1 MKLSCL
7 QENLNRGLNIVGRA
21 VATRT
26 TLPIT
31 NNVLIATDK
40 SRLKL
45 VATNLE
51 MAISCWIGAKV
62 EEEGTI
68 TVPARLLIEF
78 INSLPSEKVDISL
91 SPKTKTLELK
101 CARFEAR
108 ISGVDAKDFPPI
120 PKVDEGITTKVEVE
134 ALRQGISQVVFA
146 AAIEESRPV
155 LTGVDTEFDG
165 DLLTLAAADG
175 FRLAVYK
182 LPIATPVSQKTEVII
197 PARTLAELNRLIAE
211 QEEAV
216 KITVNPNKSQVLF
229 HLKNI
234 ELVSQLVQGT
244 FPQYS
249 QLIPQSYKTK
259 VIVNVAEFLRAT
271 KTAAIFARDG
281 SGIVRLVIAPG
292 AKTTPG
298 KITISARSEEIG
310 DDVGEI
316 DATVEGEESKIAF
329 NGKYLT
335 EVLSVL
341 NEAQVAL
348 ETTNPSSPGVIRPVG
363 VDNYLHV
370 IMPCLS
376 SGEVILR
383 RENMEPY
390 PQHCLIC
397 GREITAGID
406 SHVRY
411 KHKIDYDTYCKY
423 FYDCAGSYGIY
434 TNKQGMMTWR

>member
-7 QENLNRGLNIVGRA
+7 QENLNRGLSVVGRA

-31 NNVLIATDK
+31 NNVLLVTDQ

-62 EEEGTI
+62 EEEGAI
-68 TVPARLLIEF
+68 TVPARLLTEF
-78 INSLPSEKVDISL
+78 ISSLPGEKVDINL

-120 PKVDEGITTKVEVE
+120 PKIEDGITTKVEVDS
-134 ALRQGISQVVFA
+134 LRQGISRVVFA
-146 AAIEESRPV
+146 AASEESRPV
-155 LTGVDTEFDG
+155 LTGVDAQFEEN
-165 DLLTLAAADG
+165 LLTLAAADG

-182 LPIATPVSQKTEVII
+182 LPITVPVSEKSEVII
-197 PARTLAELNRLIAE
+197 PARTLAEVNRLMVD

-216 KITVNPNKSQVLF
+216 EITLSPSKGQIMF

-244 FPQYS
+244 LPNYA
-249 QLIPQSYKTK
+249 QLIPQSYTTRA
-259 VIVNVAEFLRAT
+259 VIDVAEFLRAT
-271 KTAAIFARDG
+271 KTASIFARDG
-281 SGIVRLVIAPG
+281 SGIVRLVMTPG
-292 AKTTPG
+292 GELTPG
-298 KITISARSEEIG
+298 KMTVSARSEEIG
-310 DDVGEI
+310 DDIGEI
-316 DATVEGEESKIAF
+316 DAMVEGEEAKIAF

-335 EVLSVL
+335 DVLSVL
-341 NEAQVAL
+341 GESQVAL

-363 VDNYLHV
+363 VDNYIHV
-370 IMPCLS
+370 VMPMF
-376 SGEVILR
+376 V
-383 RENMEPY
+383 
-390 PQHCLIC
+390 Q
-397 GREITAGID
+397 
-406 SHVRY
+406 
-411 KHKIDYDTYCKY
+411 
-423 FYDCAGSYGIY
+423 
-434 TNKQGMMTWR
+434 W